1 MCGIFGIIA
10 PNLEGLKPKAGLN
23 SLEHRGPDSGNSIAE
38 IHAANT
44 VFFGHRRLSIID
56 LSDAGNQPM
65 TCEQATIIYNGE
77 VYNFEELRETYLKDV
92 TFRSKTDTEVI
103 LQLYLKFGKDFVKK
117 LNGDF
122 AIAILDRRL
131 RKVFLYRDRMGV
143 KPFYVYNKGNVFAF
157 SSEIKAFKAAGLPLS
172 LNEKGVG
179 KYLIFKYSPGDKT
192 LFTEVERLK
201 PAEMLVYD
209 LEKSLFQKE
218 KYWDLSAEI
227 KPFKGSYADAKAEL
241 RHLLE
246 KAVSSRLIGDVPIAN
261 YLSGGLDSSLIAHYL
276 KGGKHVHYCAVKN
289 RGDLKAEG
297 TTSDGH
303 FAALLARD
311 WNLDL
316 REIPIGIEN
325 LTPAHLHEAVTA
337 CDDLIADGSIIP
349 AMLIAKSAAEDH
361 RVVLS
366 GMGADELFLGY
377 NGHFLMRLN
386 AMADKVPGLKPVAG
400 SVMRTVNAGKGPFK
414 AYRRYLQKWGNNL
427 GKPYEASRFSLVGD
441 VDSAVSVFNG
451 DAGFEEFVAPYFSKD
466 QNLFDNLFTFE
477 MENFLV
483 KNLHYLDRS
492 SMAYGMESRV
502 PYLDTSLVTFAAGLP
517 LEYKM
522 SRSFKSKKILK
533 EAYQAELPN
542 YITRRRKA
550 GFGMP
555 LRSLLSNQK
564 VLDTFLPIEYFA
576 DQSYFDS
583 DAILRIIEAHKS
595 GKQDQSAL
603 IYALIS
609 FKSWADQWCE

>member
-10 PNLEGLKPKAGLN
+10 PNLEGIQPRAGLN
-23 SLEHRGPDSGNSIAE
+23 SLHHRGPDFGADLSESSGSQ
-38 IHAANT
+38 T
-44 VFFGHRRLSIID
+44 VYLGHRRLSIID

-65 TCEQATIIYNGE
+65 TAEHATIIYNGE
-77 VYNFEELRETYLKDV
+77 VYNFEELRKTYLNDV
-92 TFRSKTDTEVI
+92 AFKSRTDTEVI
-103 LQLYLKFGKDFVKK
+103 LQLYLKFGPDFIQK

-122 AIAILDRRL
+122 SLAIFDRR
-131 RKVFLYRDRMGV
+131 RKKIFLYRDKMGV
-143 KPFYVYNKGNVFAF
+143 KPFYLYQKKGVFAF
-157 SSEIKAFKAAGLPLS
+157 SSEIKAFRAAGLPLS

-179 KYLIFKYSPGDKT
+179 KYLVFKYSPGQET

-201 PAEMLVYD
+201 PAEKLIFD
-209 LEKSLFQKE
+209 LENSTVRRE
-218 KYWDLSAEI
+218 KYWELPAEI
-227 KPFKGSYADAKAEL
+227 KAFKGSYADAKMEL
-241 RHLLE
+241 RHLFE
-246 KAVSSRLIGDVPIAN
+246 KAVNDRLIGDVPIAN
-261 YLSGGLDSSLIAHYL
+261 YLSGGLDSSLIAYYL
-276 KGGKHVHYCAVKN
+276 KSGNHAHYCAVKN
-289 RGDLKAEG
+289 EGDLKAEG

-303 FAALLARD
+303 YAALLAKE

-325 LTPAHLHEAVTA
+325 LTPEHLREAVTA

-349 AMLIAKSAAEDH
+349 AMLIAKAAAKDH

-377 NGHFLMRLN
+377 NGHFLTRLN
-386 AMADKVPGLKPVAG
+386 AMAAKVPGLKPAAG
-400 SVMRTVNAGKGPFK
+400 SAMRSISAGRGPFK

-427 GKPYEASRFSLVGD
+427 GKPFEASRFSLVGD

-451 DAGFEEFVAPYFSKD
+451 DAGFEAFVAPYFSKE
-466 QNLFDNLFTFE
+466 QNLFDSLFEFE

-492 SMAYGMESRV
+492 SMAYGLESRV
-502 PYLDTSLVTFAAGLP
+502 PYLDTELVTFAAGLP
-517 LEYKM
+517 LDFKM
-522 SRSFKSKKILK
+522 SRSLKSKKILK
-533 EAYQAELPN
+533 EAYRAELPD
-542 YITRRRKA
+542 YVTRRRKA

-555 LRSLLSNQK
+555 LRSLLSDPR
-564 VLDTFLPIEYFA
+564 VLDTFLPRDYFGDQPFFDA
-576 DQSYFDS
+576 DQIQKLIS
-583 DAILRIIEAHKS
+583 AHQS

-609 FKSWADQWCE
+609 FRFWAERWL